1 MAARAVALKTP
12 ISASDPAMNFSIR
25 AIGPHGVE
33 TFHVEAQ
40 SQDDACRQLAARN
53 LRLLSIQ
60 QANNTAVWKQWA
72 DRGHAASSFDLLLFS
87 QELLA
92 LLEAGLTL
100 TEALAALHEKERRP
114 AIGAILAELRS
125 RLGDGVRFAEALAGQ
140 PAVFPPLYI
149 GLMRAA
155 ERTASLDNS
164 LARYI
169 EYRGRV
175 DLVRRHVSQALIYP
189 VILCTVG
196 ALVSFFLLGY
206 VVPSFASVYQ
216 NSGREIPFPSQLLMQ
231 WGRFVSNHSALL
243 GGMALGGV
251 LGLSWLLGR
260 TETRDGVRR
269 HLVDFLRALPRLGER
284 LKTFELARLYLALGT
299 LLAGGLPVLVALE
312 LCDGLVA
319 APTRHALQ
327 TAASRIGEGMPA
339 SAVFEE
345 CGLCTPVALR
355 LMRVGERTGQ
365 LGDMLARAA
374 RFHDGEIERFIA
386 HFTRSFEPILMAVI
400 GIVIGVIVVLLYM
413 PIFDLAGSFQ

>member
-1 MAARAVALKTP
+1 
-12 ISASDPAMNFSIR
+12 MNFAIR

-33 TFHVEAQ
+33 SLEIEAA
-40 SQDDACRQLAARN
+40 SHDEVC
-53 LRLLSIQ
+53 RLLLARDLRPLSVK
-60 QANNTAVWKQWA
+60 QADQADWRQWLVRRPA
-72 DRGHAASSFDLLLFS
+72 PASFDLLLFS

-114 AIGAILAELRS
+114 AIASILGELRG
-125 RLGDGVRFAEALAGQ
+125 RLGDGQRFAAALAEQ
-140 PAVFPPLYI
+140 PAVFPPLYC

-175 DLVRRHVSQALIYP
+175 DLVRRHVTQALIYP
-189 VILCTVG
+189 AILCGVG
-196 ALVSFFLLGY
+196 LLVSLFLLGY

-216 NSGREIPFPSQLLMQ
+216 NAGRDIPLASQLLMH
-231 WGRFVSNHSALL
+231 WGRFVADHARLL
-243 GGMALGGV
+243 GALAFSA
-251 LGLSWLLGR
+251 GLALFWLLGKAS
-260 TETRDGVRR
+260 TRQWLGRSLLDQVRR
-269 HLVDFLRALPRLGER
+269 LPQIGER
-284 LKTFELARLYLALGT
+284 LQVFELARLYLALGT
-299 LLAGGLPVLVALE
+299 LLAGGLPVLLGLE

-319 APTRHALQ
+319 PGTRRALQ
-327 TAASRIGEGMPA
+327 RAARRIGEGIPTSTA
-339 SAVFEE
+339 FEE
-345 CGLCTPVALR
+345 AGLCTPVALR

-365 LGDMLARAA
+365 LGDMLTRAA

-386 HFTRSFEPILMAVI
+386 RFTRSFEPLLMAAI
-400 GIVIGVIVVLLYM
+400 GIVIGAIVVLLYM

>member
-1 MAARAVALKTP
+1 
-12 ISASDPAMNFSIR
+12 MNFAIR

-33 TFHVEAQ
+33 TLHIEAP
-40 SQDDACRQLAARN
+40 SQAEACRQLAARD
-53 LRLLSIQ
+53 LRPLSVKVADKAAWQ
-60 QANNTAVWKQWA
+60 QWFARSNGVA
-72 DRGHAASSFDLLLFS
+72 SFDLLLFS

-100 TEALAALHEKERRP
+100 TEALDALHEKERRP
-114 AIGAILAELRS
+114 AIAAILAELRG
-125 RLGDGVRFAEALAGQ
+125 RLGEGLRFAEALAAQ
-140 PAVFPPLYI
+140 PAVFPPLYS

-175 DLVRRHVSQALIYP
+175 DLVRRHITQAMIYP
-189 VILCTVG
+189 AILCGVG
-196 ALVSFFLLGY
+196 LLVSLFLLGY

-216 NSGREIPFPSQLLMQ
+216 NSGRDLPFASQLLMH
-231 WGRFVSNHSALL
+231 WGRFVADNSRLL
-243 GGMALGGV
+243 GAVALVSGGV
-251 LGLSWLLGR
+251 AVWLFGR
-260 TETRDGVRR
+260 PGTRDWLRTGMSDLLRR
-269 HLVDFLRALPRLGER
+269 LPQIGER
-284 LKTFELARLYLALGT
+284 MQTFELARLYLALGT
-299 LLAGGLPVLVALE
+299 LLAGGLPVLLALG

-319 APTRHALQ
+319 PRTGLALQ
-327 TAASRIGEGMPA
+327 RAARRIGEGLPA
-339 SAVFEE
+339 STAFDEA
-345 CGLCTPVALR
+345 GLCTPVALR

-386 HFTRSFEPILMAVI
+386 RFTRSFEPLLMAAI
-400 GIVIGVIVVLLYM
+400 GIVIGAIVVLLYM

>member
-1 MAARAVALKTP
+1 
-12 ISASDPAMNFSIR
+12 MNFAIR

-33 TFHVEAQ
+33 SLEIEA
-40 SQDDACRQLAARN
+40 SSHDEACRLLLARD
-53 LRLLSIQ
+53 LRPLSVK
-60 QANNTAVWKQWA
+60 QAELADWRQWLVRRPPPA
-72 DRGHAASSFDLLLFS
+72 SFDLLLFS

-114 AIGAILAELRS
+114 AIAAILGELRG
-125 RLGDGVRFAEALAGQ
+125 RLGDGQRFAAALAEQ
-140 PAVFPPLYI
+140 PAVFPPLYC

-175 DLVRRHVSQALIYP
+175 DLVRRHVTQALIYP
-189 VILCTVG
+189 AILCGVG
-196 ALVSFFLLGY
+196 LLVSLFLLGY

-216 NSGREIPFPSQLLMQ
+216 NAGRDIPLASQLLMH
-231 WGRFVSNHSALL
+231 WGRFVADHARLL
-243 GGMALGGV
+243 GALAFSA
-251 LGLSWLLGR
+251 GLALFWLLGKAS
-260 TETRDGVRR
+260 TRQWLGRSLLDQVRR
-269 HLVDFLRALPRLGER
+269 LPQVGER
-284 LKTFELARLYLALGT
+284 LHVFELARLYLALGT
-299 LLAGGLPVLVALE
+299 LLAGGLPVLLGLE

-319 APTRHALQ
+319 PGTRRALQ
-327 TAASRIGEGMPA
+327 RAARRIGEGIPTSTA
-339 SAVFEE
+339 FEE
-345 CGLCTPVALR
+345 AGLCTPVALR

-365 LGDMLARAA
+365 LGDMLTRAA

-386 HFTRSFEPILMAVI
+386 RFTRSFEPLLMAAI
-400 GIVIGVIVVLLYM
+400 GIVIGAIVVLLYM